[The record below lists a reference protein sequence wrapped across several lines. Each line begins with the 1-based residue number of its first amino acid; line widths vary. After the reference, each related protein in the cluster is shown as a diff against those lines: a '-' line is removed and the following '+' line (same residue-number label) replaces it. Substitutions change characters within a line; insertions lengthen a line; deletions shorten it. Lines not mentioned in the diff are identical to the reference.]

1 MPDRPQKITFAEVRE
16 SGVHGCSCAAPTIAA
31 VIRSPH
37 WPDDL
42 RPRVWTRR
50 TQFLTVVVT
59 DGLGAAAVNCPNGD
73 EIAKQSETYCGSR
86 PPGHRYRCLA
96 NGSAVGNQVYRKHV
110 SAI

>member
-42 RPRVWTRR
+42 SLSDIESRFVCQACGKRGAEAALPQFRR
-50 TQFLTVVVT
+50 
-59 DGLGAAAVNCPNGD
+59 AA
-73 EIAKQSETYCGSR
+73 I
-86 PPGHRYRCLA
+86 
-96 NGSAVGNQVYRKHV
+96 
-110 SAI
+110 